1 MLNEKVVIHLIVVLI
16 NWICFP
22 IYWWYKIDIKV
33 KLDLSSYVAKSN
45 IKEATG
51 VDTSEFVKTR
61 YFS

>member
-16 NWICFP
+16 NGICFP
-22 IYWWYKIDIKV
+22 IYGWYKIDIKV